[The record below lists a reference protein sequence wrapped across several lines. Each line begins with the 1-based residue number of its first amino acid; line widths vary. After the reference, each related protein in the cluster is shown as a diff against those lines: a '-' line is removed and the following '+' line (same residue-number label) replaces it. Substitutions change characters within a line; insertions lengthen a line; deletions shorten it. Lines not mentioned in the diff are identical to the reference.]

1 MRTTA
6 RPLGRAGLAPEAE
19 HISASSERISGVK
32 GRLGVVLAACC
43 AVLLS
48 AAGPAAAA
56 GPALPTS
63 DPFYTYSGSLASL
76 PPGTIIKQRQIGLVD
91 FSLTTPFRSTQV
103 LYRTTGQLGQPT
115 ATVATVIQPLV
126 ALSTKVI
133 SYQMAYDALGPQ
145 CDPSYT
151 LQGGMP
157 AGGTTNTAE
166 EQLVAGL
173 VVAGFTVVVPDYEGT
188 ALDWAA
194 GQEEGYNTLDGIR
207 AAENLL
213 KLPAST
219 AAGMV
224 GYSGG
229 SIATEFAS
237 ELASTYAP
245 ALNIVGVAEGGIPVD
260 FAHNLSYIN
269 GSPSWSSVIPAVL
282 VSLARSFG
290 VDIKP
295 YLSPYGLQL
304 ASKVQSE
311 CIANF
316 IGNWPG
322 LTYQKLLKPGFQD
335 VFAIP
340 ALVRIT
346 NELIMGRSGTPREP
360 VLMGVGNADG
370 TGDGVMVYKDVEA
383 LAHTY
388 CGRGVSVQ
396 LNVYAGDEHT
406 QAAVAFLPA
415 ASLFLTE
422 RLNGLP
428 ATNGCS
434 SIPAGNS
441 LAPVPAPAQLV
452 LRSGGYRAKLHGV
465 VVWLRTTTGTMT
477 GITVKLTR
485 GRLHVSR
492 ALSKITTRRRRL
504 VLPVARPGR
513 YTLSASWNGVPQL
526 TRRVRIRRR

>member
-1 MRTTA
+1 MA
-6 RPLGRAGLAPEAE
+6 
-19 HISASSERISGVK
+19 
-32 GRLGVVLAACC
+32 LAACC
-43 AVLLS
+43 VALLALAGAS
-48 AAGPAAAA
+48 AAASAAAS
-56 GPALPTS
+56 GPVLPTS
-63 DPFYTYSGSLASL
+63 DPFYSFSGSLAGVA
-76 PPGTIIKQRQIGLVD
+76 PGTILRQRQIGLVD
-91 FSLTTPFRSTQV
+91 FNVTMPFRSTQV
-103 LYRTTGQLGQPT
+103 LYRTTGELGQPT
-115 ATVATVIQPLV
+115 ATVATIIQPLV
-126 ALSTKVI
+126 STSSKIV

-207 AAENLL
+207 ATENLL
-213 KLPAST
+213 KLPSST
-219 AAGMV
+219 LVGMV

-237 ELASTYAP
+237 ELASSYGP
-245 ALNIVGVAEGGIPVD
+245 ALDIVGVAEGGIPVD
-260 FAHNLSYIN
+260 FEHNLSYIN

-282 VSLARSFG
+282 VSLARAFH
-290 VDIKP
+290 VDMKP
-295 YLSPYGLQL
+295 YLSAYGLQL
-304 ASKVQSE
+304 TNKVQSE

-322 LTYQKLLKPGFQD
+322 LTYQKLLKPAFQNIYS
-335 VFAIP
+335 IP
-340 ALVRIT
+340 AFVRIS
-346 NELIMGRSGTPREP
+346 NELIMGRGGTPREP

-383 LAHTY
+383 LAHGY
-388 CGRGVSVQ
+388 CQRGVPVE

-415 ASLFLTE
+415 ATLFLTE

-434 SIPAGNS
+434 SIPAGNA
-441 LAPVPAPAQLV
+441 LTPVPAAPQLV
-452 LRSGGYRAKLHGV
+452 FRSGGYRAKLHGV

-477 GITVKLTR
+477 GITIKLTR
-485 GRLHVSR
+485 GRVRASR
-492 ALSKITTRRRRL
+492 TLSRLTTKRRRL
-504 VLPVARPGR
+504 VLRVAHAGR
-513 YTLSASWNGVPQL
+513 YTLSVSWNGVPQL
-526 TRRVRIRRR
+526 TRRVRIRKL